1 MIPDNLVTLSFHF
14 IRKNKPNV
22 KITIK
27 SPWIMI
33 SEKSIMMLRNRME
46 IPNTNTTFII
56 FEPMI
61 LPITML
67 VSPCLAAEKDVA
79 NSGNEVPSA
88 TLDMPMTREE
98 TPKASA
104 IPCAPFTKSVAPIAK
119 PIMPIITGITK

>member
-14 IRKNKPNV
+14 IRNNKPNV

-61 LPITML
+61 LPITKL
-67 VSPCLAAEKDVA
+67 VSPCFAAEKDAA

-88 TLDMPMTREE
+88 TMDMPMTREE
-98 TPKASA
+98 IPRASA

>member
-14 IRKNKPNV
+14 IRNNKPNV

-27 SPWIMI
+27 NPSVMI
-33 SEKSIMMLRNRME
+33 SEKSIMMLRIRIE
-46 IPNTNTTFII
+46 IPNTNTIFMI
-56 FEPMI
+56 FEPII
-61 LPITML
+61 LPITKL
-67 VSPCLAAEKDVA
+67 VSPCFAAEKDAA

-88 TLDMPMTREE
+88 TMDMPMTREE
-98 TPKASA
+98 IPRASA